1 MNVVL
6 RIMLLLLS
14 LVAFAFCIKN
24 ISKSKL
30 KASNSVI
37 WMVGSI
43 LLIIIS
49 LFPEMVVF
57 LSKVFGFMAASNF
70 VFFVMIIFL
79 LIELFSADKRI
90 SELSEK
96 VKELDHYIA
105 LKEYD
110 ERKNDK

>member
-14 LVAFAFCIKN
+14 LIAFAFCIKN

-49 LFPEMVVF
+49 LFPEIVVF
-57 LSKVFGFMAASNF
+57 LSKAFGFVAASNF

-110 ERKNDK
+110 ERKNDR

>member
-1 MNVVL
+1 MNIVL

-14 LVAFAFCIKN
+14 ILAFVLCIKN
-24 ISKSKL
+24 ICKSKL

-37 WMVGSI
+37 WIIGSI
-43 LLIIIS
+43 LLIIFS
-49 LFPEMVVF
+49 LFPQIVVF
-57 LSKVFGFMAASNF
+57 FSKMFGFIAASNF
-70 VFFVMIIFL
+70 VFLVLIIFL

-110 ERKNDK
+110 ERKNAK